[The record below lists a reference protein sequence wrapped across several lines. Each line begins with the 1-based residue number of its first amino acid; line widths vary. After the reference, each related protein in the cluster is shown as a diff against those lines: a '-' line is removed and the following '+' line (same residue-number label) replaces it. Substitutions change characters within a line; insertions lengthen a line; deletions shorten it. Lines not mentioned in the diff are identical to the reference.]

1 MIDRGVCSNEN
12 YEEYGEELSKKKLQ
26 EMPDQV
32 AANPILLYKLIK
44 ETNWFYY
51 EIYLPK
57 LHGVISNK
65 GELGNTFL
73 MIFTLSLEKVKI
85 YFS

>member
-1 MIDRGVCSNEN
+1 MIDRAVCLNEN
-12 YEEYGEELSKKKLQ
+12 YEEYGEESGKKKLQ
-26 EMPDQV
+26 ENPDQV

-73 MIFTLSLEKVKI
+73 MIFRISFEKVKT